1 MTFPIVCHLIQY
13 SDPIEIASINVCLL
27 MRFLFIHA
35 VNILKINSLHMS
47 SLNGISS
54 GKIIIYK

>member
-1 MTFPIVCHLIQY
+1 MTSLVVFHLIQY
-13 SDPIEIASINVCLL
+13 SDTIEIASINLCLL

-35 VNILKINSLHMS
+35 VNILKINSLHMG